1 MGSLLL
7 LLLATGAAVLSL
19 VSLSKAG
26 LCAPTT
32 SSFRHREEK
41 ERSAGEN
48 WRGGGCRLIL
58 TWANR
63 TAEAIRQLE
72 KLKLTTHFIVI
83 TGWCN

>member
-1 MGSLLL
+1 MGSLLLL

-41 ERSAGEN
+41 ERSAGAE
-48 WRGGGCRLIL
+48 WGCRLIL

>member
-48 WRGGGCRLIL
+48 GMQDDTHLGEQNCRGDQAAREAETHYTLHRH
-58 TWANR
+58 NR
-63 TAEAIRQLE
+63 
-72 KLKLTTHFIVI
+72 VV
-83 TGWCN
+83 

>member
-48 WRGGGCRLIL
+48 GTGVGMQVDTHLGEQNCGGDQ
-58 TWANR
+58 A
-63 TAEAIRQLE
+63 A
-72 KLKLTTHFIVI
+72 
-83 TGWCN
+83 

>member
-26 LCAPTT
+26 LPQPPLHSGTERKRKGAPV
-32 SSFRHREEK
+32 RM
-41 ERSAGEN
+41 G
-48 WRGGGCRLIL
+48 RGGGCRLIL
-58 TWANR
+58 TWASR

>member
-48 WRGGGCRLIL
+48 GRGMGMQADTHLGEQNCRGDQAAREAETHYTLHRH
-58 TWANR
+58 NR
-63 TAEAIRQLE
+63 
-72 KLKLTTHFIVI
+72 VV
-83 TGWCN
+83 